1 MNKFQVDLRKGAAR
15 NAVPS
20 LQFQTWHKGEKV
32 SKDGLSLFFSDVFI
46 GVTVVGFSIIY
57 WREPKGRGGGEYSRK
72 FYMAR
77 LLPKVQP
84 LTLRLLSV

>member
-32 SKDGLSLFFSDVFI
+32 SKDG
-46 GVTVVGFSIIY
+46 
-57 WREPKGRGGGEYSRK
+57 
-72 FYMAR
+72 
-77 LLPKVQP
+77 
-84 LTLRLLSV
+84 